1 MTGPRDT
8 RTNIQPLRLADAERG
23 ARHVFVRDLELNV
36 EIGVHRHER
45 RRSQAVRINI
55 DLTVAEGPT
64 PIDDR
69 LENVVDYE
77 TIVQGVKTIVAAGHI
92 NLVETLAERVAGLC
106 LSDARV
112 EAARVR
118 IEKLHVL
125 PDAASVGV
133 EIERVRPNR

>member
-1 MTGPRDT
+1 
-8 RTNIQPLRLADAERG
+8 
-23 ARHVFVRDLELNV
+23 
-36 EIGVHRHER
+36 
-45 RRSQAVRINI
+45 
-55 DLTVAEGPT
+55 
-64 PIDDR
+64 R

-118 IEKLHVL
+118 IEKLNVL
-125 PDAASVGV
+125 PEAASVGV
-133 EIERVRPNR
+133 EIERVRPRR

>member
-1 MTGPRDT
+1 MTTRHDT
-8 RTNIQPLRLADAERG
+8 RTNVQPLRLADAARG
-23 ARHVFVRDLELNV
+23 ARHVFVRDLELEV

-45 RRSQAVRINI
+45 RRSQLVRINI
-55 DLTVAEGPT
+55 DLTVAEGRT

-118 IEKLHVL
+118 IEKLNVL
-125 PDAASVGV
+125 PEAASVGV
-133 EIERVRPNR
+133 EIERVRPSR